1 MQEVG
6 DVEEEEREE
15 LGNKKKTASRGQPAR
30 QAVAK
35 STKQKK
41 KQGNK

>member
-15 LGNKKKTASRGQPAR
+15 LGNKKKNGQSRPAGAAGSR
-30 QAVAK
+30 KINKA
-35 STKQKK
+35 KK
-41 KQGNK
+41 KTGK